1 MGKAMFLLVA
11 MLVLGVVFLLYKG
24 SKVAAPTEGDT
35 AAIEAP
41 TMPDLRLKER
51 ASEAGDALKTG
62 AKKAVTAANNAL
74 TDTKPS
80 TYKFDREV
88 IDVKIGA
95 KSELNITRSGD
106 LKALSVE
113 LIPAP
118 GSSIAASGGE
128 FKAGATSAVIVVE
141 AKPSAQ
147 DAGLT
152 VRAGEFTKVIP
163 VRVSK

>member
-11 MLVLGVVFLLYKG
+11 ILVLGVVFILYKG
-24 SKVAAPTEGDT
+24 SKVAVPTEGDS

-41 TMPDLRLKER
+41 SAPDLRLKER
-51 ASEAGDALKTG
+51 ASEAGDALKSG

-74 TDTKPS
+74 NDTKPS

-88 IDVKIGA
+88 VDVKIGEKA
-95 KSELNITRSGD
+95 ELKITRAGD
-106 LKALSVE
+106 LKALQVE
-113 LIPAP
+113 AVPAP
-118 GSSIAASGGE
+118 GSSITASGGA
-128 FKAGATSAVIVVE
+128 FKSGENSAVVVVE
-141 AKPSAQ
+141 AKPGAQ

-152 VRAGEFTKVIP
+152 IRAGDFTKVIP